1 MIEERLRPH
10 LCRGKDLKDLKHEIY
25 FLILTVNNEQKHS
38 ATKKRIMR
46 EGIRNAVTG
55 IVEGRVDI
63 CNKARSDE
71 SEGERE

>member
-1 MIEERLRPH
+1 

-55 IVEGRVDI
+55 NVEGGWIYATRQGATG
-63 CNKARSDE
+63 ARE
-71 SEGERE
+71 SERDI

>member
-1 MIEERLRPH
+1 
-10 LCRGKDLKDLKHEIY
+10 
-25 FLILTVNNEQKHS
+25 
-38 ATKKRIMR
+38 MR